1 MQIQQL
7 LNRVAHYKGFVHGEA
22 TFYENRRGQP
32 CLDFRVRPR
41 KGSKAMCSGCG
52 ERRPGYD
59 TSDERRFQFIPLW
72 GILVFFVYVMRR
84 VDCPQCGVRVERV
97 PWADGKARITNAYA
111 WFLAGWAKRLSWT
124 QTAEVFHTSYHY
136 VFASVQSAVEWGRAH
151 MNLDGIEAIGV
162 DEIQYRLGHRYL
174 TLVYQIDAGRRRL
187 LWIGENRTK
196 ETFDSFFDWLGET
209 RCGAIKYICSDMWKP
224 YLTVAKSR
232 IGNAVHILDRFHLV
246 AHLNKAVDQVRRE
259 EAARMRREGY
269 EPILA
274 KLRWCLLKK
283 PENLTAGQ
291 SEKLKSLLGYNLKT
305 VRAYLLKEEFQL
317 FWNYVSPYWAGKFL
331 DRWCT
336 RAMRS
341 RIEPVK
347 RVARTYR
354 THRPLILN
362 WFAAK
367 KQFSSGVVEG
377 LNNKAKLTTKRAY
390 GFSSLKT
397 LQIAL
402 YHTLGDLP
410 EPEIAHRFF

>member
-7 LNRVAHYKGFVHGEA
+7 LNRVYRHKGFVYGKA
-22 TFYENRRGQP
+22 TVYENARGQA
-32 CLDFRVRPR
+32 CLDVRVRPR
-41 KGSKAMCSGCG
+41 KGSKATCSGCG

-59 TSDERRFQFIPLW
+59 RLDERRFHFIPVW
-72 GILVFFVYVMRR
+72 GFLVFFVYTMRR

-97 PWADGKARITNAYA
+97 PWADGKARITKAYG
-111 WFLAGWAKRLSWT
+111 WFLAGWAKRLSWA
-124 QTAEVFHTSYHY
+124 QTAEAFRTSYYH
-136 VFASVQSAVEWGRAH
+136 VFVSVQMAVQWGRAH
-151 MNLDGIEAIGV
+151 ANYDGIEAIGV
-162 DEIQYRLGHRYL
+162 DEIQYRLGHRFL

-187 LWIGENRTK
+187 LWIGENRSK
-196 ETFDSFFDWLGET
+196 ETFESFFDWFGE
-209 RCGAIKYICSDMWKP
+209 RRSRAIKYICSDMWQA
-224 YLTVAKSR
+224 YIEVAKVR
-232 IGNAVHILDRFHLV
+232 IGQAIHILDRFHLV
-246 AHLNKAVDQVRRE
+246 AHLNKALDDVRRE
-259 EAARMRREGY
+259 EANRMRREGY
-269 EPILA
+269 EPILS
-274 KLRWCLLKK
+274 KSRWCLLKK

-305 VRAYLLKEEFQL
+305 ARAYLLKEEL
-317 FWNYVSPYWAGKFL
+317 TLLWNYVSPYWAGKFL

-354 THRPLILN
+354 KHRPLILN

-390 GFSSLKT
+390 GFSSLET
-397 LQIAL
+397 LEIAL

-410 EPEIAHRFF
+410 EPELAHRFF

>member
-7 LNRVAHYKGFVHGEA
+7 LNRVYRLKGFVYGEVSLH
-22 TFYENRRGQP
+22 EDRQGRP
-32 CLDFRVRPR
+32 CVHVQVRPR

-124 QTAEVFHTSYHY
+124 QTAEVFHTSYYY
-136 VFASVQSAVEWGRAH
+136 VFASVRSAVEWGRAH